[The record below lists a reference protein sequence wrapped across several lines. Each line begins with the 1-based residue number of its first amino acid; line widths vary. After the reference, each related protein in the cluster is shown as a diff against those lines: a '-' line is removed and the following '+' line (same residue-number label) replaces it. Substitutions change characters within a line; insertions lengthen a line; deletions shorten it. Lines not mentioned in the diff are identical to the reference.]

1 MDIYATRYT
10 HARSSPHGDQQHRK
24 GLSVAIT
31 IDEAVVDSPDT
42 RGGRGSHV
50 RLQPPSTH
58 ATPRPTYI
66 APGS

>member
-1 MDIYATRYT
+1 
-10 HARSSPHGDQQHRK
+10 
-24 GLSVAIT
+24 VAIT

-50 RLQPPSTH
+50 RLQSPSTH
-58 ATPRPTYI
+58 ATPRPTSS